1 MNPSAPVSECPI
13 STLRKET
20 RMLDT
25 AAQTPSSPENQPPTT
40 TPDIP
45 PPPKCRAALGI
56 ASIVMAVLAAILL
69 HGGITINN
77 LTSVNPG
84 ILWGALGGMA
94 LGVVLCAVGLALALT
109 AMIRKHVSNA
119 FVFFALLLN
128 FAALGSAVLR
138 WTVFSG

>member
-1 MNPSAPVSECPI
+1 
-13 STLRKET
+13 
-20 RMLDT
+20 MLDT
-25 AAQTPSSPENQPPTT
+25 ATQPPTT
-40 TPDIP
+40 TPDTQQP
-45 PPPKCRAALGI
+45 QKCRAALGI

-94 LGVVLCAVGLALALT
+94 LGVVLCALGLALALA

-138 WTVFSG
+138 WIDFGR

>member
-1 MNPSAPVSECPI
+1 
-13 STLRKET
+13 
-20 RMLDT
+20 MLDT
-25 AAQTPSSPENQPPTT
+25 VAQTPSSPEPQPPTT
-40 TPDIP
+40 ATDTQQ
-45 PPPKCRAALGI
+45 PPKCRAALGI

-94 LGVVLCAVGLALALT
+94 LGVVLCAVGLALALA
-109 AMIRKHVSNA
+109 AMIRKHASNT

-138 WTVFSG
+138 WIEFSG